1 MEIFSAHLDGNPD
14 AAAFCPHVPYTNL
27 LAVATYTLQQHQP
40 TTHHDHD
47 HGHEQTRLGSLS
59 IFDVNAG
66 DRGRVRVVDRVEL
79 AGVFDVKWSPKGV
92 RVGVA
97 AADGGLSVF
106 GVEGTNMEDSH
117 LSILQEWNA
126 HEFELW
132 AATFDIQ
139 QPYLL
144 YTGSDDCKLKG
155 WDLRSN
161 PSAPVF
167 QNSKVHT
174 AGVCCIAKNP
184 MDPHTLLTGS
194 YDEHLRVWDVR
205 SIFKPVNDTSI
216 GLGGGVWRIKY
227 HPSVP
232 NLVLAACMH
241 NGFAIVKI
249 NEGNAEVIETYNKH
263 DSLAYGA
270 DWQIGGSGE
279 TMSNVG
285 SYDGAEPEVSVR
297 FLKTP
302 SRFSNEKNLTF
313 VFEALMGRNGNAIP
327 GSNYI
332 ITCQIEE
339 VCLSAFKPERWIQL
353 NGETR
358 TVQATNAYRFLKVY
372 LYFTEPIWNT
382 SEAIQDSLNIN
393 QGSLNP
399 IAGET
404 LGNRRFGHMIENL
417 SRIAMVNVNLNSDA
431 IISRQPLFLQ
441 FLWQHSFMIP

>member
-1 MEIFSAHLDGNPD
+1 MEIFSVHLDGNPD
-14 AAAFCPHVPYTNL
+14 AVAFCPHDPYANF
-27 LAVATYTLQQHQP
+27 LAVATYTLQQQQP
-40 TTHHDHD
+40 TTDHDHD

-97 AADGGLSVF
+97 AADGGLRVF
-106 GVEGTNMEDSH
+106 GVEGTNMEGISLKEQSNIQLSSSMCLCLDWNPTATSISVGCSDGSISIVSHSDSH

-132 AATFDIQ
+132 AAAFDIQ

-161 PSAPVF
+161 PSAPAF

-205 SIFKPVNDTSI
+205 SISKPVNDTSI

-270 DWQIGGSGE
+270 DWQIGGSGKI
-279 TMSNVG
+279 MSNVVATC
-285 SYDGAEPEVSVR
+285 SFYDRLLRVWIPNKIGV
-297 FLKTP
+297 
-302 SRFSNEKNLTF
+302 
-313 VFEALMGRNGNAIP
+313 AL
-327 GSNYI
+327 S
-332 ITCQIEE
+332 
-339 VCLSAFKPERWIQL
+339 
-353 NGETR
+353 
-358 TVQATNAYRFLKVY
+358 
-372 LYFTEPIWNT
+372 
-382 SEAIQDSLNIN
+382 
-393 QGSLNP
+393 
-399 IAGET
+399 
-404 LGNRRFGHMIENL
+404 
-417 SRIAMVNVNLNSDA
+417 
-431 IISRQPLFLQ
+431 
-441 FLWQHSFMIP
+441 